1 LYKGQKEEKME
12 KISIQAEKREGRGK
26 GAARSLRRAGKVPAT
41 LYRAGQAQSI
51 QLSRKE
57 LSKLIN
63 SVAGEQVMVDLQF
76 ADGDKKLAL
85 LKDFQVDPIGSELLH
100 TDFFEV
106 SLTETVKITVH
117 VATHGEPVG
126 VKRDAGLLQH
136 PTREILIE
144 CLPDKIPGK
153 IDIDISKL
161 EIGQSVHVSD
171 LKLEEGIKILTDP
184 HEVIVNIVAPV
195 VEVAAP
201 AEEVVVTAAAE
212 PELIKKGKKEEEG
225 AAPDKEKKG
234 K

>member
-1 LYKGQKEEKME
+1 LYKEQKEEKME

-85 LKDFQVDPIGSELLH
+85 LKDFQVDPIRSELLH

-117 VATHGEPVG
+117 VATHGEPIG
-126 VKRDAGLLQH
+126 VKRDSGLLQH

-153 IDIDISKL
+153 IDIDIPKL

-184 HEVIVNIVAPV
+184 HEVIVNIVAPA

>member
-1 LYKGQKEEKME
+1 ME
-12 KISIQAEKREGRGK
+12 KISIQAEKRESKGK

-51 QLSRKE
+51 QLSTKE

-63 SVAGEQVMVDLQF
+63 SVTGEQVMVDLQF

-85 LKDFQVDPIGSELLH
+85 LKDFQVDPIRSELLH

-117 VATHGEPVG
+117 VATHGEPIG

-161 EIGQSVHVSD
+161 EIGQSIHVSD
-171 LKLEEGIKILTDP
+171 LKLEEGIKILSDP
-184 HEVIVNIVAPV
+184 HEVIVNVVAQ
-195 VEVAAP
+195 VEEAAAP
-201 AEEVVVTAAAE
+201 AAEVVEAAAPE
-212 PELIKKGKKEEEG
+212 PEVVKKGKKEEEG
-225 AAPDKEKKG
+225 AAAEKEKKG